1 MKNWLVALALG
12 LASAA
17 HAQQTDYASKV
28 NPFIGTGGHGHTY
41 PGPSMPFG
49 MIQPGPD
56 TRLKG
61 WDGCS
66 GYHYSDSVLYGFS
79 HTHLSGTGI
88 EDYCDVLLMPLTGE
102 PSWKNEEYASPFSHK
117 NEKAYAGFYSVKL
130 DKYDI
135 RASLTATKRTGLH
148 KYEFPQGAKEGHVLL
163 DLYHRDIVINS
174 SLKVVNDST
183 VVGMRRSTSWAKEQ
197 ILFFAMKFSRPAKT
211 HNVALGDTAQ
221 GALKEAEGR
230 NIKAYFTFD
239 VQQPLYVKVAISG
252 VSEEG
257 ALKNLDAE
265 MPGFDFD
272 GTLANAKAAWNKELG
287 KIEVKGGT
295 NDQQTMF
302 YTALYHACL
311 NPNLYMDVDGQ
322 YRGTDLKV
330 HKAEGFEN
338 YSVFSLWDTHR
349 ALHPLMTI
357 INREKTNDWI
367 NTFLAQYR
375 YGGMLPVWELSG
387 NETFCMIGYHS
398 VPVIADAYQKGIRG
412 YDAKYAL
419 EAMRSYAESERFG
432 MQHYIKQGYLSMDTQ
447 PESVSRTLEYSYD
460 DWCIAQMAKMLGDT
474 ATYNRY
480 MKRAQSY
487 KNLYDASTGFMRG
500 KIGGRWM
507 SPFAPT
513 EVNNFFTEANSWQYS
528 FYAPQDVSGLIRL
541 NGGKEKF
548 TQKLNKLF
556 TTEDKLSG
564 RHQSDITGLI
574 GQYAHGNEPSHH
586 IAYLFNYVGQPW
598 KTQQLVHQIMNTMYH
613 NAPDGLSGNED
624 CGQMSAWYVMSAMG
638 IYPVRPGDG
647 TYAIGTPTFDEVNIH
662 LENGKTFTIVAKNR
676 SDKNF
681 YVKNATASFIKHTGS
696 TTTVSLPLPTS
707 SIPHDIIA
715 NGGRLVFEMTGAPA
729 KTWASAG
736 GSPVSEIKNDLIVA
750 VPYVAAPSDR
760 FKHSTQVSL
769 KGVEPGAA
777 IYYTL
782 DGSEP
787 TTKSTRYATPFN
799 ISKTCTLK
807 AVAFK
812 NGEYSHVVSTPFYL
826 IPTDKTIKVLSKIH
840 PQFEAGGPDAL
851 IDGIRGQEDFRL
863 GAWQS
868 HYPGNLEAIV
878 DLKAP
883 RALHKLGL
891 SVLQDLGVWIW
902 YPTQVEFFTSN
913 DGQHFTSA
921 GVVKNTF
928 SDREYGSFTQVLSLP
943 VDLKTRYVKV
953 VAANHGIIPDWH
965 PGKGEPCH
973 IFADE
978 IIIE

>member
-12 LASAA
+12 VACAA
-17 HAQQTDYASKV
+17 QAQQKDYAEKV

-49 MIQPGPD
+49 MVQLSPD

-66 GYHYSDSVLYGFS
+66 GYHYTDSVMYGFS

-88 EDYCDVLLMPLTGE
+88 EDYCDVLLMPVTGK
-102 PSWKNEEYASPFSHK
+102 PSWNNEEYASPFSHR
-117 NEKAYAGFYSVKL
+117 NEKAYAGFYSVLL
-130 DKYDI
+130 DKYNVK
-135 RASLTATKRTGLH
+135 ASLTATKRVGLH
-148 KYEFPQGAKEGHVLL
+148 KYEFPASAQEGHVLL

-183 VVGMRRSTSWAKEQ
+183 VIGMRRSTSWAKDQ
-197 ILFFAMKFSRPAKT
+197 ILFFAMKFSRPFRSHT
-211 HNVALGDTAQ
+211 VALSDSTK
-221 GALKEAEGR
+221 GALPQAEGR
-230 NIKAYFTFD
+230 NIKAYFTFNTA
-239 VQQPLYVKVAISG
+239 QPLYVKVAISG
-252 VSEEG
+252 VSEAG

-272 GTLANAKAAWNKELG
+272 KTLADAKAAWNKELG

-295 NDQQTMF
+295 ADQQAIF
-302 YTALYHACL
+302 YSALYHACL

-322 YRGTDLKV
+322 YRGTDLKI
-330 HKAEGFEN
+330 HKAEGFDN

-349 ALHPLMTI
+349 ALHPLMTL
-357 INREKTNDWI
+357 INQQKTNDWI
-367 NTFLAQYR
+367 NTFLAQYK

-398 VPVIADAYQKGIRG
+398 VPVIVDAYQKGIRG
-412 YDAKYAL
+412 YDARYAL
-419 EAMRSYAESERFG
+419 EAMRSYAEGERFG
-432 MQHYIKQGYLSMDTQ
+432 MQHYIRQGYLSMDTQ

-460 DWCIAQMAKMLGDT
+460 DWCIAQMGKMLGNT
-474 ATYNRY
+474 EVFNRY

-507 SPFAPT
+507 SPFDPT

-528 FYAPQDVSGLIRL
+528 FAVPQDVSGMIRL
-541 NGGKEKF
+541 YGGKEKF
-548 TQKLNKLF
+548 TKKLNLLF

-586 IAYLFNYVGQPW
+586 IAYLFNYLGQPW
-598 KTQQLVHQIMNTMYH
+598 RTQELVHQVMTTLYH

-638 IYPVRPGDG
+638 IYPVTPGAG
-647 TYAIGTPTFDEVNIH
+647 TYALGTPTFDEVKLH
-662 LENGKTFTIVAKNR
+662 FENGKSFTIKASQL

-681 YVKNATASFIKHTGS
+681 YVQGVKVNGKALPNSWIAHSTMMQGGSMEFTMGAT
-696 TTTVSLPLPTS
+696 P
-707 SIPHDIIA
+707 
-715 NGGRLVFEMTGAPA
+715 N
-729 KTWASAG
+729 KTWAATDANVPHSSIA
-736 GSPVSEIKNDLIVA
+736 SNQIVA
-750 VPYVAAPSDR
+750 VPYAEAASDR
-760 FKHSTQVSL
+760 FTATMKVSL
-769 KGVEPGAA
+769 KEVEPNTV

-782 DGSEP
+782 DGSTP
-787 TTKSTRYATPFN
+787 TSRSTKYTQPVTLN
-799 ISKTCTLK
+799 KTTTLK
-807 AVAFK
+807 AVAFR
-812 NGEYSHVVSTPFYL
+812 NGQYSQVMQTPFYL
-826 IPTDKTIKVLSKIH
+826 IPTDKTIQVLSKIH
-840 PQFEAGGPDAL
+840 PQFEAGGPDGL
-851 IDGIRGQEDFRL
+851 IDGIRGQDDFRL

-883 RALHKLGL
+883 RQLKKLGL

-902 YPTQVEFFTSN
+902 YPTQVEFFVSDN
-913 DGQHFTSA
+913 GKDFSSA

-943 VDLKTRYVKV
+943 VNIRTRYVKV
-953 VAANHGIIPDWH
+953 VATTHGIIPDWH

>member
-1 MKNWLVALALG
+1 MKKWLVVLACG
-12 LASAA
+12 LVSATQ
-17 HAQQTDYASKV
+17 AQHVNYAEKV

-41 PGPSMPFG
+41 PGPSLPFG
-49 MIQPGPD
+49 MVQLSPD

-66 GYHYSDSVLYGFS
+66 GYHYTDSILYGFS

-88 EDYCDVLLMPLTGE
+88 EDYCDILLMPTTGK
-102 PSWKNEEYASPFSHK
+102 PAWNNEQYASPFSHK

-135 RASLTATKRTGLH
+135 QASLTATKRVGLH
-148 KYEFPQGAKEGHVLL
+148 KYEFPASAKEGHVLL

-183 VVGMRRSTSWAKEQ
+183 VIGMRRSTSWAKDQ
-197 ILFFAMKFSRPAKT
+197 VLFFAMKFSQPFKS
-211 HNVALGDTAQ
+211 HNVALMDTEK
-221 GALKEAEGR
+221 GALQQAEGR
-230 NIKAYFTFD
+230 NIKAYFTFG
-239 VQQPLYVKVAISG
+239 VKNPVYVKVAISG

-257 ALKNLDAE
+257 AMKNLDAE
-265 MPGFDFD
+265 MPGFNFD
-272 GTLANAKAAWNKELG
+272 QTLAEAKSAWNKELS
-287 KIEVKGGT
+287 KIEIKGGT
-295 NDQQTMF
+295 TDQQTIF
-302 YTALYHACL
+302 YSALYHACL

-322 YRGTDLKV
+322 YRGTDQKI
-330 HKAEGFEN
+330 HKAEGFDN

-357 INREKTNDWI
+357 INQQKTNDWI
-367 NTFLAQYR
+367 NTFLVQYK
-375 YGGMLPVWELSG
+375 YGGMLPVWELSA

-398 VPVIADAYQKGIRG
+398 VPVIVDAYQKGIRG

-419 EAMRSYAESERFG
+419 EAMRSYAEGTQFG
-432 MQHYIKQGYLSMDTQ
+432 MQHYIRQGYLSMDTQ

-460 DWCIAQMAKMLGDT
+460 DWCIAQMGKMLGQDEV
-474 ATYNRY
+474 YNRY
-480 MKRAQSY
+480 MRRAQSY
-487 KNLYDASTGFMRG
+487 KNIFDASTGFMRG

-507 SPFAPT
+507 SPFDPT

-528 FYAPQDVSGLIRL
+528 FAVPHDVSGLVKL
-541 NGGKEKF
+541 QGGRAKF
-548 TQKLNKLF
+548 TDKLNHLF

-598 KTQQLVHQIMNTMYH
+598 RTQELVHQVMTTLYH

-624 CGQMSAWYVMSAMG
+624 CGQMSAWFVMSAMG
-638 IYPVRPGDG
+638 IYPVTPGDG
-647 TYAIGTPTFDEVNIH
+647 KYALGSPLFDEVKIH
-662 LENGKTFTIVAKNR
+662 LENGKTFTIKAKDRSAKNI
-676 SDKNF
+676 
-681 YVKNATASFIKHTGS
+681 YVQSVKLDGAALPVSSILHTAIMKGGVLEFNMGATA
-696 TTTVSLPLPTS
+696 
-707 SIPHDIIA
+707 
-715 NGGRLVFEMTGAPA
+715 N
-729 KTWASAG
+729 KTWASG
-736 GSPVSEIKNDLIVA
+736 NNVPVSSVKDDMIVP
-750 VPYVAAPSDR
+750 VPFALAASDR
-760 FKHSTQVSL
+760 FNHSMQVSL
-769 KGVEPGAA
+769 KAVEPNTL

-782 DGSEP
+782 DGSTP
-787 TTKSTRYATPFN
+787 TNRSTKYTQPFT
-799 ISKTCTLK
+799 ISKSITLK
-807 AVAFK
+807 AIAFK
-812 NGEYSHVVSTPFYL
+812 NGQYSQVMQTPFFL
-826 IPTDKTIKVLSKIH
+826 IPTDKTIRVLSKIN
-840 PQFEAGGPDAL
+840 PQFTAGGPDAL

-883 RALHKLGL
+883 RQLKKLGL

-902 YPTQVEFFTSN
+902 YPTQVEFFASD
-913 DGQHFTSA
+913 DGQQFTSL

-928 SDREYGSFTQVLSLP
+928 SDKEYGSFTQVLSLP
-943 VDLKTRYVKV
+943 VQTKARYVKV
-953 VAANHGIIPDWH
+953 VALTHGLIPDWH

>member
-1 MKNWLVALALG
+1 MKKWLVALALG
-12 LASAA
+12 LACAA
-17 HAQQTDYASKV
+17 QAQQKDYAEKV

-41 PGPSMPFG
+41 PGPSLPFG
-49 MIQPGPD
+49 MVQLSPD

-66 GYHYSDSVLYGFS
+66 GYHYTDSVMYGFS

-88 EDYCDVLLMPLTGE
+88 EDYCDVLLMPVTGQ
-102 PSWKNEEYASPFSHK
+102 PSWNNEEYASPFSHK

-130 DKYDI
+130 NKYNI
-135 RASLTATKRTGLH
+135 QASLTATKRVGLH
-148 KYEFPQGAKEGHVLL
+148 KYEFPATAKEGHVLL
-163 DLYHRDIVINS
+163 DLYHRDIVISS

-183 VVGMRRSTSWAKEQ
+183 VTGMRRSTSWAKDQ
-197 ILFFAMKFSRPAKT
+197 VLFFAMKFSQPFRS
-211 HNVALGDTAQ
+211 HNVALGDTAK
-221 GALKEAEGR
+221 GALQQAEGR
-230 NIKAYFTFD
+230 NIKAYFTFSD
-239 VQQPLYVKVAISG
+239 PAQPVYVKVSISG
-252 VSEEG
+252 VSENG

-272 GTLANAKAAWNKELG
+272 QTLASAKAAWNKELG

-295 NDQQTMF
+295 KDQQAIF
-302 YTALYHACL
+302 YSALYHACL

-322 YRGTDLKV
+322 YRGTDLQI
-330 HKAEGFEN
+330 HQAEGFDN

-349 ALHPLMTI
+349 ALHPLMTL
-357 INREKTNDWI
+357 INQQKTNNWI
-367 NTFLAQYR
+367 NTFLAQYKH
-375 YGGMLPVWELSG
+375 GGMLPVWELSG

-398 VPVIADAYQKGIRG
+398 VPVIVDAYQKGIRG
-412 YDAKYAL
+412 YDAQYAL
-419 EAMRSYAESERFG
+419 EAMRSYAEGERFG
-432 MQHYIKQGYLSMDTQ
+432 MQHYIRQGYLSMDTQ
-447 PESVSRTLEYSYD
+447 PESVSRTLEYAYD
-460 DWCIAQMAKMLGDT
+460 DWCIAQMGKMLGNREV
-474 ATYNRY
+474 YNRY

-487 KNLYDASTGFMRG
+487 KNVYDASTGFMRG

-507 SPFAPT
+507 SPFDPT

-528 FYAPQDVSGLIRL
+528 FAVPQDVSGLMRL

-548 TQKLNKLF
+548 TQKLNLLF

-586 IAYLFNYVGQPW
+586 ITYLFNYVGRPW
-598 KTQQLVHQIMNTMYH
+598 RTQELVHQVMTTLYH

-638 IYPVRPGDG
+638 IYPVTPGAG
-647 TYAIGTPTFDEVNIH
+647 TYALGTPTFDEATLH
-662 LENGKTFTIVAKNR
+662 FENGKSFTIKAKNL

-681 YVKNATASFIKHTGS
+681 YVQGVTVNGQPLPHSWIAHNTIMQGGGMEFTMGS
-696 TTTVSLPLPTS
+696 TP
-707 SIPHDIIA
+707 
-715 NGGRLVFEMTGAPA
+715 N
-729 KTWASAG
+729 KTWAATEANQPHSAITDN
-736 GSPVSEIKNDLIVA
+736 SIVA
-750 VPYVAAPSDR
+750 VPYAEAPSDR
-760 FKHSTQVSL
+760 FTGSVQVTL
-769 KGVEPGAA
+769 KEVEHNTV

-782 DGSEP
+782 NGSTP
-787 TTKSTRYATPFN
+787 TNRSARYTKPITLANT
-799 ISKTCTLK
+799 TTLK
-807 AVAFK
+807 AVALR
-812 NGEYSHVVSTPFYL
+812 NGQYSQVMQTPFYR
-826 IPTDKTIKVLSKIH
+826 IPTDKSVQVLSKIH
-840 PQFEAGGPDAL
+840 PQFDAGGPDAL
-851 IDGIRGQEDFRL
+851 IDSIRGQNDFRL

-883 RALHKLGL
+883 RPLKKLGL

-902 YPTQVEFFTSN
+902 YPTQVAFLVSDN
-913 DGQHFTSA
+913 GKDFTSA

-928 SDREYGSFTQVLSLP
+928 SDKEYGSFTQVLSLP
-943 VDLKTRYVKV
+943 VNLTARYVKV
-953 VAANHGIIPDWH
+953 VAATHGTIPDWH

>member
-1 MKNWLVALALG
+1 MKKWMVLLALG

-17 HAQQTDYASKV
+17 HAQQKDYAHKV

-49 MIQPGPD
+49 MVQLSPD

-66 GYHYSDSVLYGFS
+66 GYHYTDSVMYGFS

-88 EDYCDVLLMPLTGE
+88 EDYCDILLMPVTGQ
-102 PSWKNEEYASPFSHK
+102 PAWHNEAYASPFSHA

-135 RASLTATKRTGLH
+135 RASLTATRRVGLH
-148 KYEFPQGAKEGHVLL
+148 KYEFPASAKEGHVLL

-174 SLKVVNDST
+174 SLKVINDST
-183 VVGMRRSTSWAKEQ
+183 IVGMRTSTSWAKEQ
-197 ILFFAMKFSRPAKT
+197 ILFFAMKFSQPFRSHT
-211 HNVALGDTAQ
+211 VALGDTTK
-221 GALKEAEGR
+221 GALQRAEGR

-239 VQQPLYVKVAISG
+239 VTKPVYVKVAISG
-252 VSEEG
+252 VSEAG
-257 ALKNLDAE
+257 AMKNLDAE

-272 GTLANAKAAWNKELG
+272 GTLAAATKAWNTELG

-295 NDQQTMF
+295 EDQQTMF
-302 YTALYHACL
+302 YSALYHACL

-338 YSVFSLWDTHR
+338 HSVFSLWDTHR

-357 INREKTNDWI
+357 INPTRTNDWI
-367 NTFLAQYR
+367 NTFLAQYKN
-375 YGGMLPVWELSG
+375 GGMLPVWELSG

-398 VPVIADAYQKGIRG
+398 VPVIVDAYQKGIRG
-412 YDAKYAL
+412 YDPKLAL
-419 EAMRSYAESERFG
+419 EAMRSYAEGTRFG
-432 MQHYIKQGYLSMDTQ
+432 MQDYIRQGYLSMDTQ

-474 ATYNRY
+474 EVHDRY
-480 MKRAQSY
+480 MRRAQSY
-487 KNLYDASTGFMRG
+487 KNIYDASTGFMRG
-500 KIGGRWM
+500 KIGARWM
-507 SPFAPT
+507 SPFLPT
-513 EVNNFFTEANSWQYS
+513 EVNNYFTEANSWQYS
-528 FYAPQDVSGLIRL
+528 FYAPQDVSGLMQL
-541 NGGKEKF
+541 NGGREKF
-548 TQKLNKLF
+548 IDKLNHLF

-586 IAYLFNYVGQPW
+586 IAYLFNYAGQPW
-598 KTQQLVHQIMNTMYH
+598 RTQELVHQVMNTMYH

-647 TYAIGTPTFDEVNIH
+647 QYAIGTPTFDEVKIH
-662 LENGKTFTIVAKNR
+662 LESGKTFTIKANNR
-676 SDKNF
+676 SSNNF
-681 YVKNATASFIKHTGS
+681 YVKGVSVKDATGKTENLRISALPHS
-696 TTTVSLPLPTS
+696 T
-707 SIPHDIIA
+707 IMA
-715 NGGRLVFEMTGAPA
+715 GGEMTFDMSGTPD
-729 KTWASAG
+729 KTWATG
-736 GSPVSEIKNDLIVA
+736 TNVPVSAITEDLIVA
-750 VPYVAAPSDR
+750 VPYLEAAEDR
-760 FKHSTQVSL
+760 FKNSMQVKL
-769 KGVEPGAA
+769 KAVEPNTS
-777 IYYTL
+777 IFYSL
-782 DGSEP
+782 DGTSPDKNAKEYTGP
-787 TTKSTRYATPFN
+787 ITLKQTVR
-799 ISKTCTLK
+799 LK
-807 AVAFK
+807 AVAFR
-812 NGEYSHVVSTPFYL
+812 NGQYSQVTETPFYL
-826 IPTDKTIKVLSKIH
+826 IPTDKTIEVLSKVH
-840 PQFEAGGPDAL
+840 PQFTAGGPDAL
-851 IDGIRGQEDFRL
+851 IDGIRGREDFRL

-883 RALHKLGL
+883 RQLKKLGL
-891 SVLQDLGVWIW
+891 GVLQDIGSWIW
-902 YPTQVEFFTSN
+902 YPTQVEFFLSD
-913 DGQHFTSA
+913 DGKNFKSA
-921 GVVKNTF
+921 GVVKNDF
-928 SDREYGSFTQVLSLP
+928 SPREHGNFIQTLSLP
-943 VDLKTRYVKV
+943 LQAKARYVKV
-953 VAANHGIIPDWH
+953 VATSIGVIPDWH
-965 PGKGEPCH
+965 PGKGEHGH

>member
-1 MKNWLVALALG
+1 MKNWLLALALG
-12 LASAA
+12 LATAA

-49 MIQPGPD
+49 MVQLSPD
-56 TRLKG
+56 THLKG

-66 GYHYSDSVLYGFS
+66 GYHYSDSLMYGFS

-88 EDYCDVLLMPLTGE
+88 EDYCDILLMPVTGK
-102 PSWKNEEYASPFSHK
+102 PSWKNSEYASPFSHK

-135 RASLTATKRTGLH
+135 TASLTATKRAGLH
-148 KYEFPQGAKEGHVLL
+148 KYEFPQGVKEGHVLL

-174 SLKVVNDST
+174 SLKVLNDST
-183 VVGMRRSTSWAKEQ
+183 ITGMRRSTSWAKDQ
-197 ILFFAMKFSRPAKT
+197 ILYFAMKFSRPAKS
-211 HNVALGDTAQ
+211 HNVALGDTSK
-221 GALKEAEGR
+221 GPLTDAEGR

-295 NDQQTMF
+295 HDQQVMF
-302 YTALYHACL
+302 YSALYHACL
-311 NPNLYMDVDGQ
+311 NPNLYMDVDRR
-322 YRGTDLKV
+322 YRGTDLKI
-330 HKAEGFEN
+330 HQADGFEN

-357 INREKTNDWI
+357 INPQKTNDWI
-367 NTFLAQYR
+367 NTFLAQYK

-398 VPVIADAYQKGIRG
+398 VPVIVDAYKKGIRG

-419 EAMRSYAESERFG
+419 EAMRSYAEGERFG
-432 MQHYIKQGYLSMDTQ
+432 MQHYIRQGYLSMDTQ

-460 DWCIAQMAKMLGDT
+460 DWCIAQMGKMLGNT
-474 ATYNRY
+474 EVYNRY

-507 SPFAPT
+507 SPFDPT

-528 FYAPQDVSGLIRL
+528 FYVPQDVSGLIKL

-548 TQKLNKLF
+548 TQKLHKLF

-598 KTQQLVHQIMNTMYH
+598 KTQQLVHQVMSTMYH

-647 TYAIGTPTFDEVNIH
+647 TYAIGTPTSDEVKIH
-662 LENGKTFTIVAKNR
+662 LENGKIFTIIAKNL
-676 SDKNF
+676 SSKNF
-681 YVKNATASFIKHTGS
+681 YVKNAK
-696 TTTVSLPLPTS
+696 VSGKNLPTS
-707 SIPHDIIA
+707 SITHEMIV
-715 NGGRLVFEMTGAPA
+715 NGGTLEFEMTGAPSKA
-729 KTWASAG
+729 WTTAA
-736 GSPVSEIKNDLIVA
+736 GSPVSVITDDLIVA
-750 VPYVAAPSDR
+750 VPYVVAPSDR

-769 KGVEPGAA
+769 KAVEPGTA

-787 TTKSTRYATPFN
+787 DTRSTRYTAPFN

-807 AVAFK
+807 VVGFK
-812 NGEYSHVVSTPFYL
+812 NGEYSHVVSTPFFL
-826 IPTDKTIKVLSKIH
+826 IPTDKTIQVLSKIH

-902 YPTQVEFFTSN
+902 YPTQVEFFISGGGKN
-913 DGQHFTSA
+913 FTSA

-928 SDREYGSFTQVLSLP
+928 SDREYGAFTQVLNLP
-943 VDLKTRYVKV
+943 VNLNARYVKV
-953 VAANHGIIPDWH
+953 VAVNHGIIPDWH